1 MKPRILTL
9 GAFAS
14 LAIVFCVCVG
24 SQSAEAAGGVLLFS
38 VKGTAYVNA
47 VQYETF
53 SSPSAHLSYVTV
65 KGGKRMQIQADGIV
79 GQIPFPEPSGVVS
92 AADVEGII
100 SQTEMF
106 SAQYPQYAQLLK
118 SVALQRCLRLRAFVP
133 TKSGSFR
140 QALPHRDDVRRRTF
154 PIVGGRFSWR
164 VWISVS
170 AWRIDDRVYVNAV
183 VAPPDRFCPNVKRNA
198 KLPERL
204 QNQPQ
209 LNSWLSLF
217 KGNDP
222 SAADPNFPGKFLL
235 TQVHFAA
242 PITDQGANL
251 FWGTEDHDINISC
264 QRTLTIA

>member
-1 MKPRILTL
+1 VIPSSANILATVLAASGIRSDKVRILP
-9 GAFAS
+9 AS
-14 LAIVFCVCVG
+14 A
-24 SQSAEAAGGVLLFS
+24 
-38 VKGTAYVNA
+38 
-47 VQYETF
+47 
-53 SSPSAHLSYVTV
+53 
-65 KGGKRMQIQADGIV
+65 
-79 GQIPFPEPSGVVS
+79 
-92 AADVEGII
+92 
-100 SQTEMF
+100 
-106 SAQYPQYAQLLK
+106 
-118 SVALQRCLRLRAFVP
+118 
-133 TKSGSFR
+133 
-140 QALPHRDDVRRRTF
+140 PHRDDVRRRTF
-154 PIVGGRFSWR
+154 PIVGGQFSWR

-170 AWRIDDRVYVNAV
+170 AWRIDDRVYVNTV
-183 VAPPDRFCPNVKRNA
+183 VAPPDHFCPNVKRNA